1 MSTTQIIVQKN
12 SGESNTSVLRRF
24 TKKVQETRLI
34 QKVKGQRYNLREKSD
49 LVRKKGALRRIAK
62 NKETDRLKK
71 LGKIKE

>member
-1 MSTTQIIVQKN
+1 MSTIQIIVQKN